1 MTQDFNTLRTTEDIV
16 NALSVLHFNL
26 NEIERVFYDIFMNPT
41 KMIVKMQRYDDQGV
55 LETVE
60 VKNLAMLQSDVLTG
74 SGDPNGAIEANAG
87 ALYLDVT
94 GNDVYYKNGSGT
106 DGWYMLWSNVNLDYL
121 SPTGNGGGL
130 TDLNASSVTQ
140 GALAVQYGG
149 TGVDGSTQNPLI
161 SGIVKGNGTDPMSKA
176 IDGIDY
182 LGPIATVGVIC
193 YYPVATIPSGWL
205 LCDGSA
211 YDVDGE
217 YARLGAVLGTTY
229 NLQSDSSDVFRVPNL
244 MSYGT
249 GERPYYIRSWD
260 GSSNVGSTQ
269 DWQVGE
275 HKHPLTGE
283 TGIEDKHMHDKG
295 THSNGMRI
303 RGTFSG
309 VGQAYGSTARPATL
323 TGAFYR
329 VNTTNQPSQGVV
341 IRNTDGEKDDYF
353 GFDTNKR
360 TGGVEAWTG
369 TTGIPRT
376 PDSVENP
383 TTYTNGHAHSL
394 AGKET
399 AENIVDSTKEN
410 RVRSMMMVPIIKY

>member
-26 NEIERVFYDIFMNPT
+26 NEIERVFYNVFMNPEP
-41 KMIVKMQRYDDQGV
+41 MIVEMQRYDDQGV
-55 LETVE
+55 LEVVQ
-60 VKNLAMLQSDVLTG
+60 VKNLAMLQNGILTG
-74 SGDPNGAIEANAG
+74 SGDPNGSVDANIG
-87 ALYLDVT
+87 AFYLDVT
-94 GNDVYYKNGSGT
+94 GNNVYYKNGSGT

-121 SPTGNGGGL
+121 TPTGNGSGL

-140 GALAVQYGG
+140 GTLAVQYGG
-149 TGVDGSTQNPLI
+149 TGVDGSTQTPLI
-161 SGIVKGNGTDPMSKA
+161 TGIVKGNGTNPMSKA
-176 IDGIDY
+176 VDGIDY

-193 YYPVATIPSGWL
+193 YYPVVTIPTGWL

-260 GSSNVGSTQ
+260 GTSNVGSTQ

-283 TGIEDKHMHDKG
+283 TGIEDQHVHSKG
-295 THSNGMRI
+295 SMRI
-303 RGTFSG
+303 QGGPFIWRTGTDRDD
-309 VGQAYGSTARPATL
+309 QIYGAMK
-323 TGAFYR
+323 
-329 VNTTNQPSQGVV
+329 VNRNYTNRADTNDNE
-341 IRNTDGEKDDYF
+341 RNGPLYQ
-353 GFDTNKR
+353 FDTNNN
-360 TGGVEAWTG
+360 TGGTRGWTG
-369 TTGIPRT
+369 VT
-376 PDSVENP
+376 SVPYKNANSSEA
-383 TTYTNGHAHSL
+383 GHSHSL